1 MIKISVSFKDEHI
14 VRMTV
19 TGHAQSASKGED
31 LVCASVS
38 SITTG
43 ALNALD
49 ILVHDACELKLT
61 KGKDP
66 IIDIIVK
73 EGQNRD
79 VQHILKAVLI
89 QLKTLE
95 ENQGKYVHIQE
106 VQL

>member
-1 MIKISVSFKDEHI
+1 MINISVSFKDDHI

-19 TGHAQSASKGED
+19 RGHAQSARKGED

-61 KGKDP
+61 KGNDP
-66 IIDIIVK
+66 VIDIIVK
-73 EGQNRD
+73 EGTNTD

-89 QLKTLE
+89 QLKTLAVAQE
-95 ENQGKYVHIQE
+95 KYVHIQE